1 MKDFIGN
8 TLSEGDTV
16 VMMNPRYRELCLA
29 KISRFT
35 ACFVFVRI
43 HGWSND
49 MKQTSDQLVK
59 IKGTEEIKNDLP

>member
-8 TLSEGDTV
+8 TLSEGDIV
-16 VMMNPRYRELCLA
+16 VMMYPGYRVLCSA
-29 KISRFT
+29 KIIRFT

-43 HGWSND
+43 HGEDND

-59 IKGTEEIKNDLP
+59 IKGTKEIKND